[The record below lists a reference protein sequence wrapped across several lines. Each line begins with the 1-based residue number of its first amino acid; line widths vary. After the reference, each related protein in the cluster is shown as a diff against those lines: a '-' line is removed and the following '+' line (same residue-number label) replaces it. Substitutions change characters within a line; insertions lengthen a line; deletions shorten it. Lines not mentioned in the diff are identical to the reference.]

1 MLWIETKTPED
12 AKFLYERMWGVEL
25 REGDGVTQLRVRG
38 EGLSEKGE
46 FWGDAIA
53 KLKDD
58 PKARLDMAFR
68 HLPLPGAFH
77 QAAVALRS
85 IIRDKRK
92 QKSDYLSELT
102 QLYHLAAILSF
113 SIPYAP
119 RLKQPGYNVFAC
131 VPFAEF
137 QRMSLTWQTLG
148 CEKLDLLSKTDRRW
162 MFEAWGEPPCH
173 TTAHEKYQSLW
184 DRYEDMLIAEDRPH
198 S

>member
-12 AKFLYERMWGVEL
+12 AKLLYDRMWGVEM
-25 REGDGVTQLRVRG
+25 REVEGVAQLRGRG
-38 EGLSEKGE
+38 ESLSEDGE
-46 FWGDAIA
+46 FWGDTIA

-58 PKARLDMAFR
+58 PKARLNMAIR

-77 QAAVALRS
+77 QAAVALRT

-92 QKSDYLSELT
+92 QKSDYSSELG

-113 SIPYAP
+113 AIPYAP
-119 RLKQPGYNVFAC
+119 HLKQPGYNVFAR

-137 QRMSLTWQTLG
+137 QTMSLTWQTLG

-162 MFEAWGEPPCH
+162 MVGAWGAPTVH
-173 TTAHEKYQSLW
+173 TTAHEKYLNVW
-184 DRYEDMLIAEDRPH
+184 KWYEDMLIAEDR
-198 S
+198 SNR